1 MARKIYNSNHMI
13 SKQWKNGTGSG
24 GSTVKSGSIVV
35 MGNVGN
41 ATLGIA
47 LVDIL
52 DGDTG
57 AVGFNCGVLAKKV
70 PATTYND
77 GESLRWDISALSF
90 INNTATP
97 IPESGDVS
105 GSCRAD
111 EPGVDTKS
119 EARIWLTG
127 IPGTLTA

>member
-47 LVDIL
+47 LVDIP

-57 AVGFNCGVLAKKV
+57 AVGFNCGVLAPKV
-70 PATTYND
+70 AATTYND
-77 GESLRWDISALSF
+77 GESLIWDISVPAF
-90 INNTATP
+90 IKNGTTPAT
-97 IPESGDVS
+97 GDVS